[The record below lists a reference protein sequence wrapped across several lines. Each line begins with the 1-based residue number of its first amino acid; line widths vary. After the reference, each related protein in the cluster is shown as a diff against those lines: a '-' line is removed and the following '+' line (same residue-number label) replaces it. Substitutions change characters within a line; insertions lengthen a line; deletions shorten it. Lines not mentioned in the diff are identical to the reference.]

1 MFFRNKSIPTDK
13 DMLDKIDKEKIP
25 KHVAIIMDGNG
36 RWAKKRGLP
45 RAIGHRAGV
54 ETIREIVKASSNLGI
69 KYLTLYAFSTE
80 NWKRPKDEVNTLM
93 TLLLEFLRKEID
105 ELHKNSVVVRAI
117 GDISQLP
124 RQCIDELNRAY
135 TLTKANKGLCLNLAL
150 NYGGRDEIMKAVISI
165 ASDAKRGNIKI
176 EDINEKLISDNLYTK
191 GIPDPDLL
199 IRPSGEYRISNYLLW
214 QIAYAEFWFSDIYWP
229 DFKPVNLYN
238 AIYDYQKR
246 TRRFGGV

>member
-1 MFFRNKSIPTDK
+1 
-13 DMLDKIDKEKIP
+13 
-25 KHVAIIMDGNG
+25 
-36 RWAKKRGLP
+36 
-45 RAIGHRAGV
+45 
-54 ETIREIVKASSNLGI
+54 
-69 KYLTLYAFSTE
+69 
-80 NWKRPKDEVNTLM
+80 M

-105 ELHKNSVVVRAI
+105 ELHKNNVVVRAI

-150 NYGGRDEIMKAVISI
+150 NYGGRDEIMKAVIRI
-165 ASDAKRGNIKI
+165 ASDVKRGNIKI

-229 DFKPVNLYN
+229 DFKTVHLYN